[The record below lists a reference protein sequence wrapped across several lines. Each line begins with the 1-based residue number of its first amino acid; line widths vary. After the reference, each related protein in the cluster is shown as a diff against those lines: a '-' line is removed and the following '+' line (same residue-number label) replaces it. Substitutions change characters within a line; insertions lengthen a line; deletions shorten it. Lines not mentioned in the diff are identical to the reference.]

1 MEKEIQVIKRSK
13 EKEVFKIDKINKT
26 VKWAVDGIKDV
37 SLSDIEINAKIN
49 IRDGIT
55 TEEIHQVLIE
65 SAANLITIDTPNYQY
80 VAARLLTYQ
89 LRKNVWGGKNPP
101 KLIDLIKKNVGAGV
115 YTSEIL
121 DLYSEKEL
129 NKIDEFIDHGR
140 DFIFTYAGI
149 KQLIDKYLVQN
160 RKTKEVFETPQFA
173 YILIAA
179 IAFAKYPKETRL
191 DYVKKAYNYFSKH
204 KINLPTPI
212 MAGVRTPLKSFAS
225 CLLAGVDDSMASILA
240 NVSAIGHATANRY
253 GIGFNF
259 AHVRALGA
267 PIRNGDVIHTG
278 KIPFLKVFESTVKS
292 CHQNGIRGGSATTTV
307 FVFDYEIE
315 DIVVLKN
322 NAGTEENR
330 VRKLDYSIGMSKL
343 FYQRWLSNENITLF
357 SSHEC
362 KDLFEKFGT
371 EEFDELYVKYEK
383 DSSLKFKKTI
393 SARDLFDLITKERIE
408 TGRIYIIN
416 VDNVNSHSS
425 WLDTVQ
431 MSNLCVTG
439 DTLIDIQTDGQN
451 LTVQMKDLDFYVK
464 TSEDLKVKSFDI
476 SSKQVVYSEIT
487 AFAQTGESIELIEI
501 EDEKGNIVKCTPEH
515 KIFTENKGYVLAQD
529 LVQDDILITNAPTKI
544 SKISRYQKV
553 EPVYDITV
561 KNTENFFANNILV
574 HNCQEVTHPVIPLK
588 SLEDKDAEIG
598 ICILAAINWLEIASD
613 IEFEKVCD
621 ITVRMLD
628 EVIDYQEYFCP
639 AAENFATKRRS
650 LGIGVTNVAAVL
662 AKNNLKYE
670 DKEAPNFVA
679 DFMEKQQYFCLKSSM
694 ELAKEKGKC
703 EKFDRTTYSKGLL
716 PIDHYKK
723 DKLDAI
729 VTTPLKM
736 DWETLRKDILQH
748 GLRNSTTTAHMPCE
762 SCQALDTR
770 IQTPQGIFTL
780 EDLFAKAGLDTKSIE
795 EQGVPGWYELP
806 EPFYVKTLE
815 GDQIV
820 ERAYYNGNSSDVYE
834 IEFEDGKSYKFT
846 GNHKLLVSKGSFDA
860 WICVRDLKEE
870 DNIVCLQTNS
880 SKISKITKLT
890 EQVQTYDIEVAN
902 VHHYALENG
911 CIAHNSS
918 VIQNS
923 TNGFEPIRS
932 LITYKKSKA
941 STVPVIAPN
950 AVQWKNRYTIAF
962 DMKDNI
968 GYLNIVAAI
977 QKFTDMAMSVN
988 FYYDYSHYPNKMIP
1002 HSKVIKE
1009 MMHHYS
1015 LGGKTIY
1022 YTNTNDNDKEQLM
1035 NKEEDSS
1042 CAGGA
1047 CTI

>member
-26 VKWAVDGIKDV
+26 VKWAVEGIKDV

-101 KLIDLIKKNVGAGV
+101 KLIDLVKKNVKAGV

-129 NKIDEFIDHGR
+129 NKIDEFIDHDR

-160 RKTKEVFETPQFA
+160 RKTKEVYETPQFA

-191 DYVKKAYNYFSKH
+191 DYVKRAYNYFSKH

-259 AHVRALGA
+259 SHIRALGA

-343 FYQRWLSNENITLF
+343 FYQRWLNNENITLF

-371 EEFDELYVKYEK
+371 EEFDDLYVKYEK
-383 DSSLKFKKTI
+383 DSSLKFKKSI

-416 VDNVNSHSS
+416 VDNANSHSS

-431 MSNLCVTG
+431 MHNLC
-439 DTLIDIQTDGQN
+439 
-451 LTVQMKDLDFYVK
+451 
-464 TSEDLKVKSFDI
+464 
-476 SSKQVVYSEIT
+476 
-487 AFAQTGESIELIEI
+487 A
-501 EDEKGNIVKCTPEH
+501 
-515 KIFTENKGYVLAQD
+515 
-529 LVQDDILITNAPTKI
+529 
-544 SKISRYQKV
+544 
-553 EPVYDITV
+553 
-561 KNTENFFANNILV
+561 
-574 HNCQEVTHPVIPLK
+574 EVIHPVIPLK

-613 IEFEKVCD
+613 HEFEKVCD

-628 EVIDYQEYFCP
+628 EIIDYQEYFCP

-650 LGIGVTNVAAVL
+650 LGIGITNLAAVL
-662 AKNNLKYE
+662 AKNNLKFE

-723 DKLDAI
+723 EKLDAI

-736 DWETLRKDILQH
+736 DWETLRKSILQH
-748 GLRNSTTTAHMPCE
+748 GLRNSSISAHMPCE
-762 SCQALDTR
+762 S
-770 IQTPQGIFTL
+770 
-780 EDLFAKAGLDTKSIE
+780 
-795 EQGVPGWYELP
+795 
-806 EPFYVKTLE
+806 
-815 GDQIV
+815 
-820 ERAYYNGNSSDVYE
+820 
-834 IEFEDGKSYKFT
+834 
-846 GNHKLLVSKGSFDA
+846 
-860 WICVRDLKEE
+860 
-870 DNIVCLQTNS
+870 
-880 SKISKITKLT
+880 
-890 EQVQTYDIEVAN
+890 
-902 VHHYALENG
+902 
-911 CIAHNSS
+911 SS

-962 DMKDNI
+962 DMKDNV
-968 GYLNIVAAI
+968 GYLHVVAAI

-1009 MMHHYS
+1009 MMYHFS

>member
-1 MEKEIQVIKRSK
+1 MEKEIQVVKRSK
-13 EKEVFKIDKINKT
+13 EKENFNIDKINKT
-26 VKWAVDGIKDV
+26 VKWAVDGIRDV

-101 KLIDLIKKNVGAGV
+101 KLIDLIKKNVAAGV
-115 YTSEIL
+115 YTSEL
-121 DLYSEKEL
+121 FDLYTEKEL
-129 NKIDEFIDHGR
+129 NKIDEFIDHDR

-160 RKTKEVFETPQFA
+160 RKTKEIHETPQFA

-191 DYVKKAYNYFSKH
+191 DYVKRAYNYFSKH

-259 AHVRALGA
+259 AHVRAMGA

-343 FYQRWLSNENITLF
+343 FYQRWLNNENITLF

-416 VDNVNSHSS
+416 VDNVNGHSS

-431 MSNLCVTG
+431 MHNLCAEV
-439 DTLIDIQTDGQN
+439 
-451 LTVQMKDLDFYVK
+451 VQ
-464 TSEDLKVKSFDI
+464 
-476 SSKQVVYSEIT
+476 
-487 AFAQTGESIELIEI
+487 
-501 EDEKGNIVKCTPEH
+501 
-515 KIFTENKGYVLAQD
+515 
-529 LVQDDILITNAPTKI
+529 
-544 SKISRYQKV
+544 
-553 EPVYDITV
+553 
-561 KNTENFFANNILV
+561 
-574 HNCQEVTHPVIPLK
+574 PVISLK

-613 IEFEKVCD
+613 NEFEKVCD
-621 ITVRMLD
+621 IAVRMLD
-628 EVIDYQEYFCP
+628 EVIDYQEYFCT
-639 AAENFATKRRS
+639 AAKNFATKRRS
-650 LGIGVTNVAAVL
+650 LGIGITNLAAVL

-679 DFMEKQQYFCLKSSM
+679 EFIEKQQYFLLKSSM
-694 ELAKEKGKC
+694 ELAKEKGRC

-723 DKLDAI
+723 DKLDTI
-729 VTTPLKM
+729 VTAPLKM
-736 DWETLRKDILQH
+736 DWEVLRKEIAQH
-748 GLRNSTTTAHMPCE
+748 GLRHSSVTAHMPCE
-762 SCQALDTR
+762 S
-770 IQTPQGIFTL
+770 
-780 EDLFAKAGLDTKSIE
+780 
-795 EQGVPGWYELP
+795 
-806 EPFYVKTLE
+806 
-815 GDQIV
+815 
-820 ERAYYNGNSSDVYE
+820 
-834 IEFEDGKSYKFT
+834 
-846 GNHKLLVSKGSFDA
+846 
-860 WICVRDLKEE
+860 
-870 DNIVCLQTNS
+870 
-880 SKISKITKLT
+880 
-890 EQVQTYDIEVAN
+890 
-902 VHHYALENG
+902 
-911 CIAHNSS
+911 SS

-950 AVQWKNRYTIAF
+950 AAQWKNRYTIAF

-1009 MMHHYS
+1009 MMYHYS

-1035 NKEEDSS
+1035 NKEEDDSS

>member
-26 VKWAVDGIKDV
+26 VKWAVEGIKDV

-101 KLIDLIKKNVGAGV
+101 KLIDLIKKNVTAGV

-129 NKIDEFIDHGR
+129 NKIDELIDHDR

-160 RKTKEVFETPQFA
+160 RKTKEVYETPQFA

-191 DYVKKAYNYFSKH
+191 DYVKRAYNYFSKH

-259 AHVRALGA
+259 AHVRAMGA

-330 VRKLDYSIGMSKL
+330 VRKLDYSIGMSKI
-343 FYQRWLSNENITLF
+343 FYQRWLNNENITLF

-371 EEFDELYVKYEK
+371 EEFDDLYVKYEK
-383 DSSLKFKKTI
+383 DSSLKFKKSI

-416 VDNVNSHSS
+416 VDNANSHSS

-431 MSNLCVTG
+431 MHNLC
-439 DTLIDIQTDGQN
+439 
-451 LTVQMKDLDFYVK
+451 
-464 TSEDLKVKSFDI
+464 
-476 SSKQVVYSEIT
+476 
-487 AFAQTGESIELIEI
+487 A
-501 EDEKGNIVKCTPEH
+501 
-515 KIFTENKGYVLAQD
+515 
-529 LVQDDILITNAPTKI
+529 
-544 SKISRYQKV
+544 
-553 EPVYDITV
+553 
-561 KNTENFFANNILV
+561 
-574 HNCQEVTHPVIPLK
+574 EVIHPVVPLK
-588 SLEDKDAEIG
+588 SLEDKNAEIG

-613 IEFEKVCD
+613 TEFEKVCD

-628 EVIDYQEYFCP
+628 EIIDYQEYFCP

-650 LGIGVTNVAAVL
+650 LGIGITNLAAVL

-723 DKLDAI
+723 EKLDAI

-748 GLRNSTTTAHMPCE
+748 GLRNSSQTCAMPCE
-762 SCQALDTR
+762 S
-770 IQTPQGIFTL
+770 
-780 EDLFAKAGLDTKSIE
+780 
-795 EQGVPGWYELP
+795 
-806 EPFYVKTLE
+806 
-815 GDQIV
+815 
-820 ERAYYNGNSSDVYE
+820 
-834 IEFEDGKSYKFT
+834 
-846 GNHKLLVSKGSFDA
+846 
-860 WICVRDLKEE
+860 
-870 DNIVCLQTNS
+870 
-880 SKISKITKLT
+880 
-890 EQVQTYDIEVAN
+890 
-902 VHHYALENG
+902 
-911 CIAHNSS
+911 SS

-932 LITYKKSKA
+932 LIIYKKSKA

-950 AVQWKNRYTIAF
+950 ANQWKNRYTIAF

-1009 MMHHYS
+1009 MMYHFS

-1035 NKEEDSS
+1035 DKQEEDSS

>member
-1 MEKEIQVIKRSK
+1 MIFDEQILKDQYSENKMEKEIQVIKRSK
-13 EKEVFKIDKINKT
+13 EKVAFNIDKINKI

-37 SLSDIEINAKIN
+37 SISDIEINAKLN

-65 SAANLITIDTPNYQY
+65 SASNLISIESPNYQY

-101 KLIDLIKKNVGAGV
+101 KLIDILKKNINSGF
-115 YTSEIL
+115 YTNEIL

-129 NKIDEFIDHGR
+129 NKIDEFIDHER

-160 RKTKEVFETPQFA
+160 RKSKEIHETPQFA

-179 IAFAKYPKETRL
+179 ICFAKYPKETRL
-191 DYVKKAYNYFSKH
+191 TFVKKAYDFFSKH

-225 CLLAGVDDSMASILA
+225 CLLTKVEDSMDSILA
-240 NVSAIGHATANRY
+240 NVSVIGHATAKRY

-259 AHVRALGA
+259 SHIRALGS
-267 PIRNGDVIHTG
+267 PIRNGEVVHTG

-307 FVFDYEIE
+307 FIFDYEIE

-330 VRKLDYSIGMSKL
+330 VRKLDYSIGISKL
-343 FYQRWLSNENITLF
+343 FYQKWLNNENITLF

-362 KDLFEKFGT
+362 PDLFESFGT
-371 EEFDELYVKYEK
+371 EKFDELYEKYEK
-383 DSSLKFKKTI
+383 DTSIKFKKTI
-393 SARDLFDLITKERIE
+393 SARNLFDLITKERIE
-408 TGRIYIIN
+408 TGRIYILNI
-416 VDNVNSHSS
+416 DNVNSHSG

-431 MSNLCVTG
+431 MSNLC
-439 DTLIDIQTDGQN
+439 
-451 LTVQMKDLDFYVK
+451 
-464 TSEDLKVKSFDI
+464 
-476 SSKQVVYSEIT
+476 
-487 AFAQTGESIELIEI
+487 
-501 EDEKGNIVKCTPEH
+501 
-515 KIFTENKGYVLAQD
+515 
-529 LVQDDILITNAPTKI
+529 
-544 SKISRYQKV
+544 
-553 EPVYDITV
+553 
-561 KNTENFFANNILV
+561 
-574 HNCQEVTHPVIPLK
+574 QEVTQPVIAPK
-588 SLEDKDAEIG
+588 SLYDENAEIG
-598 ICILAAINWLEIASD
+598 ICILAAINWFEISSD
-613 IEFEKVCD
+613 SELEKVCD

-628 EVIDYQEYFCP
+628 EIIDYQEYFCP

-650 LGIGVTNVAAVL
+650 LGVGITNLAAVL
-662 AKNNLKYE
+662 AKNNLKYD

-679 DFMEKQQYFCLKSSM
+679 AFMEKQQFFLLRSSL
-694 ELAKEKGKC
+694 ELAKEKGRC

-723 DKLDAI
+723 DKLDSI

-736 DWETLRKDILQH
+736 DWEQLRKDIIQY
-748 GLRNSTTTAHMPCE
+748 GLRHSTLTAHMPCE
-762 SCQALDTR
+762 S
-770 IQTPQGIFTL
+770 
-780 EDLFAKAGLDTKSIE
+780 
-795 EQGVPGWYELP
+795 
-806 EPFYVKTLE
+806 
-815 GDQIV
+815 
-820 ERAYYNGNSSDVYE
+820 
-834 IEFEDGKSYKFT
+834 
-846 GNHKLLVSKGSFDA
+846 
-860 WICVRDLKEE
+860 
-870 DNIVCLQTNS
+870 
-880 SKISKITKLT
+880 
-890 EQVQTYDIEVAN
+890 
-902 VHHYALENG
+902 
-911 CIAHNSS
+911 SS

-923 TNGFEPIRS
+923 TNGIEPIRS

-950 AVQWKNRYTIAF
+950 ASQWKNRYTIAF

-968 GYLNIVAAI
+968 GYLNVAAAI
-977 QKFTDMAMSVN
+977 QKFTDMAMSIN
-988 FYYDYSHYPNKMIP
+988 MYYDYSHYENKMIP

-1009 MMHHYS
+1009 MMYHYS

-1035 NKEEDSS
+1035 DKDNDSCS
-1042 CAGGA
+1042 SGA
-1047 CTI
+1047 CSI

>member
-1 MEKEIQVIKRSK
+1 MEKEIQVVKRSK
-13 EKEVFKIDKINKT
+13 EKEVFNIDKINKT

-37 SLSDIEINAKIN
+37 SLLDIEINAKIN

-101 KLIDLIKKNVGAGV
+101 KLIDLIKKNVDVGV
-115 YTSEIL
+115 YTSEIF

-129 NKIDEFIDHGR
+129 NKIDEFIDHDR

-160 RKTKEVFETPQFA
+160 RKTKEIHETPQFA

-179 IAFAKYPKETRL
+179 ICFAKYPKETRL
-191 DYVKKAYNYFSKH
+191 DYIKKAYNYFSKH

-343 FYQRWLSNENITLF
+343 FYQRWLNNENITLF

-371 EEFDELYVKYEK
+371 EEFDNLYVKYEK

-431 MSNLCVTG
+431 MSNLC
-439 DTLIDIQTDGQN
+439 
-451 LTVQMKDLDFYVK
+451 
-464 TSEDLKVKSFDI
+464 
-476 SSKQVVYSEIT
+476 
-487 AFAQTGESIELIEI
+487 
-501 EDEKGNIVKCTPEH
+501 
-515 KIFTENKGYVLAQD
+515 
-529 LVQDDILITNAPTKI
+529 
-544 SKISRYQKV
+544 
-553 EPVYDITV
+553 
-561 KNTENFFANNILV
+561 
-574 HNCQEVTHPVIPLK
+574 QEVTHPVIPLK

-598 ICILAAINWLEIASD
+598 ICILAAINWLEISSD
-613 IEFEKVCD
+613 NEFEKVCD

-628 EVIDYQEYFCP
+628 EIIDYQDYFCP
-639 AAENFATKRRS
+639 AAKNFATKRRS
-650 LGIGVTNVAAVL
+650 LGIGITNLAAVL
-662 AKNNLKYE
+662 AKNNLKYD

-679 DFMEKQQYFCLKSSM
+679 DFMEKQQYFLLKSSM

-736 DWETLRKDILQH
+736 NWEALRKEIAQH
-748 GLRNSTTTAHMPCE
+748 GLRHSTTTAHMPCE
-762 SCQALDTR
+762 S
-770 IQTPQGIFTL
+770 
-780 EDLFAKAGLDTKSIE
+780 
-795 EQGVPGWYELP
+795 
-806 EPFYVKTLE
+806 
-815 GDQIV
+815 
-820 ERAYYNGNSSDVYE
+820 
-834 IEFEDGKSYKFT
+834 
-846 GNHKLLVSKGSFDA
+846 
-860 WICVRDLKEE
+860 
-870 DNIVCLQTNS
+870 
-880 SKISKITKLT
+880 
-890 EQVQTYDIEVAN
+890 
-902 VHHYALENG
+902 
-911 CIAHNSS
+911 SS

-950 AVQWKNRYTIAF
+950 ANQWKNRYTIAF
-962 DMKDNI
+962 DMKDNT

-1002 HSKVIKE
+1002 HSRVIKE
-1009 MMHHYS
+1009 MMYHYS

-1035 NKEEDSS
+1035 NKEEES

>member
-13 EKEVFKIDKINKT
+13 EKEVFNIDKINKT

-80 VAARLLTYQ
+80 VAGRLLTYQ

-101 KLIDLIKKNVGAGV
+101 KLIDLIKKNINAGV

-129 NKIDEFIDHGR
+129 NKIDEFIDHDK

-160 RKTKEVFETPQFA
+160 RKTKEVYETPQFA

-191 DYVKKAYNYFSKH
+191 DYVKRAYNYFSKH

-259 AHVRALGA
+259 SHIRALGA

-343 FYQRWLSNENITLF
+343 FYQRWLNNENITLF

-362 KDLFEKFGT
+362 RDLFEKFGT
-371 EEFDELYVKYEK
+371 EEFDKLYVKYEK
-383 DSSLKFKKTI
+383 DPSLKFKKTI
-393 SARDLFDLITKERIE
+393 AARSLFDLITKERIE

-416 VDNVNSHSS
+416 VDNVNSHSA
-425 WLDTVQ
+425 WLDVVQ
-431 MSNLCVTG
+431 FSNL
-439 DTLIDIQTDGQN
+439 
-451 LTVQMKDLDFYVK
+451 
-464 TSEDLKVKSFDI
+464 
-476 SSKQVVYSEIT
+476 
-487 AFAQTGESIELIEI
+487 
-501 EDEKGNIVKCTPEH
+501 
-515 KIFTENKGYVLAQD
+515 
-529 LVQDDILITNAPTKI
+529 
-544 SKISRYQKV
+544 
-553 EPVYDITV
+553 
-561 KNTENFFANNILV
+561 
-574 HNCQEVTHPVIPLK
+574 CQEVTHPTIPLK

-613 IEFEKVCD
+613 NEFEKVCD

-628 EVIDYQEYFCP
+628 EVIDYQEYFCF
-639 AAENFATKRRS
+639 AAKNFATKRRS
-650 LGIGVTNVAAVL
+650 LGIGITNLAAVL
-662 AKNNLKYE
+662 AKNNLNYE
-670 DKEAPNFVA
+670 DKEAPNFVS
-679 DFMEKQQYFCLKSSM
+679 DFMEKQQYFLLKSSV
-694 ELAKEKGKC
+694 ELAKEKGRC

-723 DKLDAI
+723 DKLDTIAS
-729 VTTPLKM
+729 TSLKL
-736 DWETLRKDILQH
+736 DWESLRKDISKH
-748 GLRNSTTTAHMPCE
+748 GLRNSTLTAHMPCE
-762 SCQALDTR
+762 S
-770 IQTPQGIFTL
+770 
-780 EDLFAKAGLDTKSIE
+780 
-795 EQGVPGWYELP
+795 
-806 EPFYVKTLE
+806 
-815 GDQIV
+815 
-820 ERAYYNGNSSDVYE
+820 
-834 IEFEDGKSYKFT
+834 
-846 GNHKLLVSKGSFDA
+846 
-860 WICVRDLKEE
+860 
-870 DNIVCLQTNS
+870 
-880 SKISKITKLT
+880 
-890 EQVQTYDIEVAN
+890 
-902 VHHYALENG
+902 
-911 CIAHNSS
+911 SS

-950 AVQWKNRYTIAF
+950 AAQWKNRYTIAF

-1009 MMHHYS
+1009 MMYHFS

-1035 NKEEDSS
+1035 DKQEDDSS